1 MWEKYKSAI
10 ITGGVLACVM
20 FFAIG
25 YTVGHDS
32 KGGMMSAGMQS
43 PNIQNE
49 EGCRKDFGG
58 RRGRHG
64 FPGNR
69 QDPAG
74 STEDNQQDSQ
84 GSTDGQQTPP
94 DVNTVPTPPQ
104 GNQNPSGGAS
114 QDNQGSGS
122 GTTEADPGSGSG
134 TTQDKQGTTQS
145 PAADNSI
152 FLDGNDTT
160 L

>member
-32 KGGMMSAGMQS
+32 RGGMMSAGMQS

-49 EGCRKDFGG
+49 EGFRKDFGG

-64 FPGNR
+64 FPGDR
-69 QDPAG
+69 QDPSG

-84 GSTDGQQTPP
+84 GP
-94 DVNTVPTPPQ
+94 
-104 GNQNPSGGAS
+104 
-114 QDNQGSGS
+114 GS
-122 GTTEADPGSGSG
+122 GTTEADPGSGTTQTNPGSSNG
-134 TTQDKQGTTQS
+134 TTQTNPGSGNGTTQTNPGSDNDTTQS

>member
-32 KGGMMSAGMQS
+32 RGGMMSAGMQS

-84 GSTDGQQTPP
+84 GS
-94 DVNTVPTPPQ
+94 
-104 GNQNPSGGAS
+104 
-114 QDNQGSGS
+114 GS